1 MDVVL
6 FGKNILEIVHLRID
20 PLQRLD
26 DRRRQ
31 ILGRHRRNPNVNVTA
46 EFDFQNHLHDLISVS

>member
-6 FGKNILEIVHLRID
+6 FAKNILEIVHLRID

-31 ILGRHRRNPNVNVTA
+31 ILGRHRRKNVNVTA
-46 EFDFQNHLHDLISVS
+46 EFDLQKHLHDLISVS